1 MAGGRHAAGKHRRPG
16 PDRGRR
22 QKGQKARLSTG
33 GTPFAVAGVAVV
45 AVAAAGGLTVP
56 EAKDA
61 ASTSLDASA
70 APTTVESIRLDTQIT
85 ALRADAT
92 ALAQRASRAQE
103 RVSLEERRKRA
114 EAARKAALKRKEA
127 LRPKFV
133 LPLTSFRLTAGFGQ
147 TSSLWANSHTGQD
160 FAAPTGTPIHSIT
173 DGVIVAAGYDGPY
186 GWRTIVR
193 TKDGA
198 ELWYAHQSAFVRRS
212 GAVKAGDII
221 GRVGTSGNV
230 TGAHVHVEVRINDQ
244 PTPVL
249 SWLRRHGLNI

>member
-1 MAGGRHAAGKHRRPG
+1 VAGGRHAAGKHRRPAAN
-16 PDRGRR
+16 PGRR
-22 QKGQKARLSTG
+22 QKGQKVRLSTG
-33 GTPFAVAGVAVV
+33 GAPFAVAGVAVV

-56 EAKDA
+56 EAKN
-61 ASTSLDASA
+61 ASPTSLDAA
-70 APTTVESIRLDTQIT
+70 APTTVEAIPLDRQIT
-85 ALRADAT
+85 AFRADAT

-147 TSSLWANSHTGQD
+147 SSSLWANNHTGQD

-173 DGVIVAAGYDGPY
+173 DGVIVAAGYDGAY

-193 TKDGA
+193 MKDGT
-198 ELWYAHQSAFVRRS
+198 EIWYAHQSAFVRRS
-212 GAVKAGDII
+212 GAVKAGQII
-221 GRVGTSGNV
+221 GKVGATGNA
-230 TGAHVHVEVRINDQ
+230 TGPHVHVEVRTNDQ
-244 PTPVL
+244 PISPL
-249 SWLRRHGLNI
+249 RWLRAHGLKI